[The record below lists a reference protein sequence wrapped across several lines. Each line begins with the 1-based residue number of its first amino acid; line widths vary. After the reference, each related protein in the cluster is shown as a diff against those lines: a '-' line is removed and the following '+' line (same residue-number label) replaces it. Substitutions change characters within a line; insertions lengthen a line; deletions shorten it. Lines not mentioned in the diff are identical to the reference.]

1 MHPIRKIPIM
11 AKIHQRKTKM
21 QRWKTNNRTLCRMRT
36 TSEMNMTSIRMMKTI
51 IEGPAS
57 RMNTGANRKQPTTKR
72 VVTLEMDSLRSEI
85 SKVHSMCQSLKRKK
99 CSAGVSP
106 ENCSLPKA
114 LYSARSSRICT
125 TSASLGIL
133 KRRHEK

>member
-11 AKIHQRKTKM
+11 AKIHQSQTKM
-21 QRWKTNNRTLCRMRT
+21 KRWRTMYRILCRMRT
-36 TSEMNMTSIRMMKTI
+36 TKEMNMTSRRMVKTS
-51 IEGPAS
+51 IEGTAS
-57 RMNTGANRKQPTTKR
+57 RVTTRKNRKQPTTKR

-85 SKVHSMCQSLKRKK
+85 SKVHSMCQSLTRKK